1 MNRKGEKTGNSRSLP
16 RKLGSRGF
24 EGIKSVRQEAKK
36 SPARRRGNG
45 RGSDSSDRNGYET
58 TSQWSE
64 KWDSNS
70 SWNRWDAPNLDA
82 NNSRDDW
89 RTSDTQS
96 WTWHASDTSNGHQNV
111 SRVCEYFQ
119 SGQCHWGNSCYFS
132 HDWSADAG
140 IVFLLAPEAS
150 DVLMPPWRVAT
161 ELSSEGTGPMRVR
174 IVGDTEDLGLAEG
187 QWDPNL
193 GIDLCWEGDGWRS
206 MVIPLEPESIFH
218 FCVVRV
224 DQPESHPG
232 LLQGWRR
239 WEMHEARHFTWSQ
252 KHRLQAPSSNEILEV
267 HLSGPRCAPSSLQ
280 VLPRQAVTTG
290 NRRCPW
296 QAPGM
301 KCYTFDAEGGFVL
314 KYCLYLPDC
323 SRMTQESLT
332 LVLFL
337 HSMHGKLEGDNNLF
351 FESDTPLRLLLDED
365 EDRCPQSL
373 RERCILLAPQ
383 CPTDRERGDGAGI
396 WLRKGWYEES
406 DYDHQAEAALMALV
420 EMIRVQYD
428 VRRVSLCG
436 SSMGAYGALELASR
450 RANYFSAVA
459 LIAAHYD
466 LDPIE
471 PLVTRLTEKQEVPL
485 WFIHAENDNVCP
497 FEDMEEL
504 MRRLKARS
512 RAEVHMTS
520 FEDTWSSQG
529 HCADCVAFW
538 ARPVVP
544 GALALG
550 EELFDWLTGN
560 SNHFDVR

>member
-1 MNRKGEKTGNSRSLP
+1 
-16 RKLGSRGF
+16 
-24 EGIKSVRQEAKK
+24 
-36 SPARRRGNG
+36 
-45 RGSDSSDRNGYET
+45 
-58 TSQWSE
+58 
-64 KWDSNS
+64 
-70 SWNRWDAPNLDA
+70 
-82 NNSRDDW
+82 
-89 RTSDTQS
+89 
-96 WTWHASDTSNGHQNV
+96 
-111 SRVCEYFQ
+111 
-119 SGQCHWGNSCYFS
+119 
-132 HDWSADAG
+132 
-140 IVFLLAPEAS
+140 
-150 DVLMPPWRVAT
+150 
-161 ELSSEGTGPMRVR
+161 
-174 IVGDTEDLGLAEG
+174 
-187 QWDPNL
+187 
-193 GIDLCWEGDGWRS
+193 

-332 LVLFL
+332 LVLFI